1 MDTNDDRGVDVNEF
15 ITFFARRNVEGGW
28 LKREQDPRSEVL
40 TLENNPA
47 IGTDANSS
55 MVAEDK
61 PANDG
66 NKINTKTKGGKKK
79 KKKRS

>member
-1 MDTNDDRGVDVNEF
+1 MDTNDDRSVDVIEF
-15 ITFFARRNVEGGW
+15 IKFFARRNVEGGW
-28 LKREQDPRSEVL
+28 LKREQDPRSEML
-40 TLENNPA
+40 ALENDPA

-66 NKINTKTKGGKKK
+66 KKPKTKGGKKK